1 MRTARGRWS
10 GLAVGFAVSSLIAGT
25 PAGAAEP
32 VYPTKPVDLV
42 VGFAPGGGADVAARL
57 IAGYVS
63 KKWGQPVNVINM
75 PGASGIT
82 GARHVLSARPDGYTL
97 MMDNHAV
104 SSMLFAVQSE
114 VPFKMEDRTT
124 IALVTLD
131 PVVYT
136 VKSDSPWKSLR
147 DVAETA
153 KANPK
158 GFRYGLGGVAGVAS
172 FSVAQFLYAAGV
184 PVPETNRVVFPGG
197 APALT
202 ALAGGHVDFAGQQW
216 SEVTGLVLGQK
227 LRALAVVHPTR
238 LATFPDVPTA
248 KEAGFPELDV
258 VGWQGVTGPP
268 KLPAHVVAKWSAAVE
283 EASKDSAFLER
294 AEKVYKV
301 IRYLGPEAFWQFMQD
316 EHKKYLPLAIKIGI
330 RK

>member
-1 MRTARGRWS
+1 
-10 GLAVGFAVSSLIAGT
+10 
-25 PAGAAEP
+25 

-147 DVAETA
+147 DVAEAA

-158 GFRYGLGGVAGVAS
+158 GFRYTLGGVARVAS
-172 FSVAQFLYAAGV
+172 FSVAQFLGSIKVWNGVRDAGV
-184 PVPETNRVVFPGG
+184 
-197 APALT
+197 
-202 ALAGGHVDFAGQQW
+202 
-216 SEVTGLVLGQK
+216 
-227 LRALAVVHPTR
+227 
-238 LATFPDVPTA
+238 
-248 KEAGFPELDV
+248 
-258 VGWQGVTGPP
+258 
-268 KLPAHVVAKWSAAVE
+268 
-283 EASKDSAFLER
+283 
-294 AEKVYKV
+294 
-301 IRYLGPEAFWQFMQD
+301 
-316 EHKKYLPLAIKIGI
+316 
-330 RK
+330 